1 MAQELEGTKATP
13 EVTLT
18 PGAGRPSVM
27 PRLRIRREYGLLSA
41 LVFVMGL
48 YSVLAPGFLTPFNL
62 INVLRQVSIVEIA
75 AVGGTMVILLGG
87 IDLSTGSIVN
97 LSGCAAAMFLLGN
110 GGVYNG
116 LGYGQSYPLWAA
128 IVAIMLAIA
137 VGAGVGFTNGLI
149 ITKGRIPP
157 FIATLATMTAFQG
170 LAELLTNAN
179 PVLIQVGPYTDVA
192 LGEFLDIPYAI
203 YIMVLITIAGWVM
216 LTKTKIGRQVY
227 AFGGNP
233 VAATLSG
240 VRGNRVQLLVYVL
253 AGALAGVS
261 GIIVSALVTSGQPV
275 GAVGFNLDVIAAV
288 VVGGTSLMGGRG
300 TLMGTVLGAMF
311 IAVLGN
317 GLTLLNVQTYW
328 QEILRG
334 LVIAGAV
341 GLDGF
346 VARRSR

>member
-1 MAQELEGTKATP
+1 M
-13 EVTLT
+13 V
-18 PGAGRPSVM
+18 
-27 PRLRIRREYGLLSA
+27 
-41 LVFVMGL
+41 L
-48 YSVLAPGFLTPFNL
+48 YTVLAPGFLTTFNL

-97 LSGCAAAMFLLGN
+97 LSGCAAALFLLNN
-110 GGVYNG
+110 GGI
-116 LGYGQSYPLWAA
+116 YGQSYGLPIALIA
-128 IVAIMLAIA
+128 IALAVA
-137 VGAGVGFTNGLI
+137 VGAGVGFVNGVT
-149 ITKGRIPP
+149 ITVGRIPP

-179 PVLIQVGPYTDVA
+179 PVLIQTGPYTAVA
-192 LGEFLDIPYAI
+192 LGDLFGIPYAI
-203 YIMVLITIAGWVM
+203 YIMALITIGGWIL
-216 LTKTKIGRQVY
+216 LTRTKLGRQIY
-227 AFGGNP
+227 AFGGNS

-240 VRGNRVQLLVYVL
+240 VRGNRTQLFVYVL

-261 GIIVSALVTSGQPV
+261 GVIVSALVTSGQPE

-300 TLMGTVLGAMF
+300 TLMGTVLGAVF

-328 QEILRG
+328 QEILNG
-334 LVIAGAV
+334 VVIAGAV

-346 VARRSR
+346 VARRTR

>member
-1 MAQELEGTKATP
+1 MAEKREGSEVTP
-13 EVTLT
+13 EVALT
-18 PGAGRPSVM
+18 PGTRRAPAL
-27 PRLRIRREYGLLSA
+27 PRLRIRREYGLVSA
-41 LVFVMGL
+41 LLFVMVL
-48 YSVLAPGFLTPFNL
+48 YTVLAPGFLTTFNL

-97 LSGCAAAMFLLGN
+97 LSGCAAALFLLNN
-110 GGVYNG
+110 GGI
-116 LGYGQSYPLWAA
+116 YGQSYGLPIALIA
-128 IVAIMLAIA
+128 IALAVA
-137 VGAGVGFTNGLI
+137 VGAGVGFVNGVT
-149 ITKGRIPP
+149 ITVGRIPP

-179 PVLIQVGPYTDVA
+179 PVLIQTGPYTAVA
-192 LGEFLDIPYAI
+192 LGDLFGIPYAI
-203 YIMVLITIAGWVM
+203 YIMALITIGGWIL
-216 LTKTKIGRQVY
+216 LTRTKLGRQIY
-227 AFGGNP
+227 AFGGNS

-240 VRGNRVQLLVYVL
+240 VRGNRTQLFVYVL

-261 GIIVSALVTSGQPV
+261 GVIVSALVTSGQPE

-300 TLMGTVLGAMF
+300 TLMGTVLGAVF

-328 QEILRG
+328 QEILNG
-334 LVIAGAV
+334 VVIAGAV

-346 VARRSR
+346 VARRTR